1 MARIRI
7 DLAEPLLDGM
17 DVKFAAPCHCSA
29 VTGLVIYYPTD
40 GESTASKNFTF
51 RDSHGNDL
59 TGLGNLF
66 SEGSYVKAIV
76 DVNNGYAYLQN
87 AATNGYIESKIRAI
101 PNFYFGDTEPNEW
114 SDGDIWLKPV
124 EE

>member
-1 MARIRI
+1 MAQIRI

-17 DVKFAAPCHCSA
+17 DIKFQAPCDCSDI
-29 VTGLVIYYPTD
+29 TGLLVYYPTED
-40 GESTASKNFTF
+40 STDSKTFSF

-66 SEGSYVKAIV
+66 SQGSYVKVIV
-76 DVNNGYAYLQN
+76 DANNGYAYLQN
-87 AATNGYIESKIRAI
+87 ADTNGYIESKIGAM
-101 PNFYFGDTEPNEW
+101 PKFYFGDAEPDDW
-114 SDGDIWLKPV
+114 SDGDIWLKPT